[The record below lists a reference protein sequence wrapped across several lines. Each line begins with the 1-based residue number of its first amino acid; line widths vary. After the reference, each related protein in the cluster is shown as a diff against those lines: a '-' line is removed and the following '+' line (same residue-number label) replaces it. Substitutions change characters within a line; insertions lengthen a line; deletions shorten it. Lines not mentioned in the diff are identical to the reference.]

1 MSSILNNVY
10 KTETSLANSMFN
22 GARDATNSNIIPQ
35 TGFNQK
41 ILNNNNTGRP
51 QDDSR
56 RESNETDFFISPL
69 SGASIQKEAFHVNMV
84 PFIKNKNQQNTSFN
98 SYTNTLGRHT
108 GSDENYRPRKQEVK
122 SFFDITPNN
131 SFVYGSPSFTET
143 IGQDRYIPSQKR
155 TNEKPFQDIRVG
167 PGLAAGYTA
176 EPIGGL
182 TQSNTRDY
190 VLPKSIDE
198 LRSLTNPNISYE
210 GRIIAG
216 LKSGQRGLQAK
227 PVKHRPEKFYKSSP
241 ERGNQISAV
250 KASQLREKYYMRPT
264 QKENKISYYGGLGQ
278 AQYSKP
284 RKEGA
289 YRKSTKN
296 NYMTPNPRNAYR
308 EDGWTINEDA
318 IENNVG
324 DYGKNSIENKA
335 NERDTTQDR
344 IHLNNLS
351 ITVKK
356 LITPITDFFRRTRKE
371 NFIGNIRPEG
381 NMNAMM
387 PSKQTVYD
395 PNDIAR
401 TTIKEQ
407 TIDNDYDGALTGNK
421 KHTVYDPNDSARTT
435 IKEQTIDNE
444 YEGAVTGNKKGKVY
458 DPNDHTRTT
467 IKEQTINNDYEGSLT
482 GNKKHT
488 VYDPNDSA
496 KTTIKEQNIHNDYS
510 GSLTGE
516 KRNTVHDPNDIARTT
531 IKEQNIHNNTPY
543 VNMNPQ
549 QPRSVRIYDPEDIA
563 KTTLKEVTIDNDHMG
578 FVGGD
583 IQTLKSGGY
592 TSTSV
597 DMKNTNRQF
606 TTDWYYQGIA
616 DGETGTGTGR
626 GYLAAS
632 YEAKNTNRQF
642 LNDWEWEGPAKHYM
656 NKPQSYDDMYNARMN
671 PNREEISIGRAP
683 TQESVKL
690 GAGSDLVN
698 IVHRRIEG
706 DQINIREPA
715 ETFIYNAPPQ
725 KNNCG
730 LTRVKSKLPE
740 ETLRQ
745 RINPDILKAFKE
757 NPYTQSLSSSVY

>member
-1 MSSILNNVY
+1 MSSILDNVY
-10 KTETSLANSMFN
+10 TTESSLANSMFN
-22 GARDATNSNIIPQ
+22 GARNATQSNIIPR

-41 ILNNNNTGRP
+41 IVNNNNTGYP
-51 QDDSR
+51 QDNIQ
-56 RESNETDFFISPL
+56 RESNETDFYISPL
-69 SGASIQKEAFHVNMV
+69 SGEAIKKTNFHENMV
-84 PFIKNKNQQNTSFN
+84 PFIKNKNQQNTSYN

-108 GSDENYRPRKQEVK
+108 GTDETYRPRKQEVK
-122 SFFDITPNN
+122 SFFDVTPNN
-131 SFVYGSPSFTET
+131 SYVYGSPSFTQT
-143 IGQDRYIPSQKR
+143 IGQDRYIASQKR

-182 TQSNTRDY
+182 TQANTRDY
-190 VLPKSIDE
+190 TLPKSTDE
-198 LRSLTNPNISYE
+198 LRTLTNPQITYE

-227 PVKHRPEKFYKSSP
+227 PVKHRPERFYKSTP
-241 ERGNQISAV
+241 ERGNLSSAT
-250 KASQLREKYYMRPT
+250 KASQLREKFYMKPT
-264 QKENKISYYGGLGQ
+264 QKENKKSYYGGLGQ

-289 YRKSTKN
+289 FRQSTKN
-296 NYMTPNPRNAYR
+296 NYMTPNPRNSYR
-308 EDGWTINEDA
+308 ENGWTINDEA
-318 IENNVG
+318 ICNNVG

-371 NFIGNIRPEG
+371 NFIGNNRPEG

-421 KHTVYDPNDSARTT
+421 KHTVYDPNDTARTT

-444 YEGAVTGNKKGKVY
+444 YEGA
-458 DPNDHTRTT
+458 
-467 IKEQTINNDYEGSLT
+467 LT
-482 GNKKHT
+482 GNKKQT
-488 VYDPNDSA
+488 VY
-496 KTTIKEQNIHNDYS
+496 
-510 GSLTGE
+510 
-516 KRNTVHDPNDIARTT
+516 DPNDIARTT
-531 IKEQNIHNNTPY
+531 IKEQNIDNDYIGTLTGEKRNTVYDPNDTARTTIKEQNINNNTPY
-543 VNMNPQ
+543 INMNPQ
-549 QPRSVRIYDPEDIA
+549 QPRSIRIYDPEDIA
-563 KTTLKEVTIDNDHMG
+563 KTTLKEVTVDNDHMG

-583 IQTLKSGGY
+583 VQTLKSGGY

-616 DGETGTGTGR
+616 DGETGTGPGR
-626 GYLAAS
+626 GYLAAR

-671 PNREEISIGRAP
+671 PNREEISIGREP

-690 GAGSDLVN
+690 GAGGDLVN
-698 IVHRRIEG
+698 IIHRRIEA

-740 ETLRQ
+740 ETIRQ
-745 RINPDILKAFKE
+745 RINPDILKAFNE

>member
-10 KTETSLANSMFN
+10 KTESSLANYMFT
-22 GARDATNSNIIPQ
+22 GAQNATQTNIIPQ

-41 ILNNNNTGRP
+41 ILNNNNTGYP
-51 QDDSR
+51 QDNIK
-56 RESNETDFFISPL
+56 RESNETDFFTSPL
-69 SGASIQKEAFHVNMV
+69 SGETVKKEAFHDNMV
-84 PFIKNKNQQNTSFN
+84 PFIKNKNQQNTSLN
-98 SYTNTLGRHT
+98 SYSNTLGRHT
-108 GSDENYRPRKQEVK
+108 GSDETYRPRKHEVK

-131 SFVYGSPSFTET
+131 GYVYGSPSFTET
-143 IGQDRYIPSQKR
+143 IGTDRYIPSQKR

-176 EPIGGL
+176 EPSGGL
-182 TQSNTRDY
+182 TQSNARDFI
-190 VLPKSIDE
+190 LPKSIDQ
-198 LRSLTNPNISYE
+198 LRVLTNPKLTYE

-227 PVKHRPEKFYKSSP
+227 IVKNRPETFYKSSP
-241 ERGNQISAV
+241 ERGNLSSAV
-250 KASQLREKYYMRPT
+250 KASQLREKYVMKAT
-264 QKENKISYYGGLGQ
+264 QKENKKSYYGGLGGSEL
-278 AQYSKP
+278 SKP

-296 NYMTPNPRNAYR
+296 NYMTPTPRNAYR
-308 EDGWTINEDA
+308 EDGWTVNDA
-318 IENNVG
+318 AIDNNVG
-324 DYGKNSIENKA
+324 DYGKNSIENKS

-344 IHLNNLS
+344 MHLNNLS

-356 LITPITDFFRRTRKE
+356 LITPITDYFRRTRKE

-407 TIDNDYDGALTGNK
+407 NIDNDYIG
-421 KHTVYDPNDSARTT
+421 
-435 IKEQTIDNE
+435 Q
-444 YEGAVTGNKKGKVY
+444 
-458 DPNDHTRTT
+458 
-467 IKEQTINNDYEGSLT
+467 
-482 GNKKHT
+482 
-488 VYDPNDSA
+488 
-496 KTTIKEQNIHNDYS
+496 
-510 GSLTGE
+510 LTGE
-516 KRNTVHDPNDIARTT
+516 KRNTIHDPNDIARTT
-531 IKEQNIHNNTPY
+531 IKEQNINNNTPY
-543 VNMNPQ
+543 INMNPQ

-563 KTTLKEVTIDNDHMG
+563 KTTLKEVTIDNDHVG
-578 FVGGD
+578 FVGAQ
-583 IQTLKSGGY
+583 QTLKSGGY

-626 GYLAAS
+626 GYLAAR

-671 PNREEISIGRAP
+671 PNKEEISLGREP

-690 GAGSDLVN
+690 GAGGDFVN
-698 IVHRRIEG
+698 IEHRRIEG

-740 ETLRQ
+740 QTIRE
-745 RINPDILKAFKE
+745 RINPEILNAFKE

>member
-10 KTETSLANSMFN
+10 ETESSLANSMFN
-22 GARDATNSNIIPQ
+22 GARNATQSHIIPR

-41 ILNNNNTGRP
+41 IINNNNTGFP
-51 QDDSR
+51 QDTIQ
-56 RESNETDFFISPL
+56 RESNNTDFYISPL
-69 SGASIQKEAFHVNMV
+69 SGERIKQEAFHDNMV
-84 PFIKNKNQQNTSFN
+84 PFIKNKNQQNTSNN

-108 GSDENYRPRKQEVK
+108 GRDETYRPRKHEVK
-122 SFFDITPNN
+122 SFFDISPNN
-131 SFVYGSPSFTET
+131 SYVYGSPSFTET
-143 IGQDRYIPSQKR
+143 IGLDRYVASQKR

-176 EPIGGL
+176 EPMGGL
-182 TQSNTRDY
+182 TQANTRDY
-190 VLPKSIDE
+190 VLPKSTDE
-198 LRSLTNPNISYE
+198 LRSLTNPNITYE

-227 PVKHRPEKFYKSSP
+227 PVKHRPERYYKSSP
-241 ERGNQISAV
+241 DRGNLSSAV
-250 KASQLREKYYMRPT
+250 KASQIREKYYMKPT
-264 QKENKISYYGGLGQ
+264 EKENKISYYGGLGQ
-278 AQYSKP
+278 GQLSKP

-289 YRKSTKN
+289 YRRSTKN

-308 EDGWTINEDA
+308 EDGWTIDEKAMCNG
-318 IENNVG
+318 VG

-344 IHLNNLS
+344 VHLNNLS

-356 LITPITDFFRRTRKE
+356 IITPIVDFFRRTRKE

-381 NMNAMM
+381 NMNARM

-395 PNDIAR
+395 PTDIAR

-421 KHTVYDPNDSARTT
+421 KGTVY
-435 IKEQTIDNE
+435 
-444 YEGAVTGNKKGKVY
+444 
-458 DPNDHTRTT
+458 
-467 IKEQTINNDYEGSLT
+467 
-482 GNKKHT
+482 
-488 VYDPNDSA
+488 
-496 KTTIKEQNIHNDYS
+496 
-510 GSLTGE
+510 
-516 KRNTVHDPNDIARTT
+516 DPNDIARTT
-531 IKEQNIHNNTPY
+531 IKEQNIDNDYVGMLTGETRNTVYDPNDTARTTIKEQNIDNNTPY
-543 VNMNPQ
+543 INMNPQ
-549 QPRSVRIYDPEDIA
+549 QPRSIRVYDPEDIA
-563 KTTLKEVTIDNDHMG
+563 KTTLKEVTIDNDHIG

-616 DGETGTGTGR
+616 DGETGTGPGR

-671 PNREEISIGRAP
+671 PNREEIALGRAP

-698 IVHRRIEG
+698 IEHRRIEG

-740 ETLRQ
+740 ESIRQ

-757 NPYTQSLSSSVY
+757 NPYTQSLTSSVY

>member
-22 GARDATNSNIIPQ
+22 GAQNATQTNIIPR

-41 ILNNNNTGRP
+41 ILNNNNTGYP
-51 QDDSR
+51 QDTIK
-56 RESNETDFFISPL
+56 RESNQTDFFTSPL
-69 SGASIQKEAFHVNMV
+69 SGETVKKEAFHDNMV
-84 PFIKNKNQQNTSFN
+84 PFIKNKNQQNTSLN
-98 SYTNTLGRHT
+98 SYSNTLGRHT
-108 GSDENYRPRKQEVK
+108 GSDETYRPRKHEVK

-131 SFVYGSPSFTET
+131 SYVYGSPSFTET
-143 IGQDRYIPSQKR
+143 IGTDRYIPSQKR

-176 EPIGGL
+176 EPSGGL
-182 TQSNTRDY
+182 TQSNARDFI
-190 VLPKSIDE
+190 LPKSIDQ
-198 LRSLTNPNISYE
+198 LRVLTNPKLTYE
-210 GRIIAG
+210 GRVVAG

-227 PVKHRPEKFYKSSP
+227 PVKHRPERFYKSSP
-241 ERGNQISAV
+241 DRGNLSSAV
-250 KASQLREKYYMRPT
+250 KASQLREKYVMKPT
-264 QKENKISYYGGLGQ
+264 QKENQKQYYGGLGNSEI
-278 AQYSKP
+278 SKP

-296 NYMTPNPRNAYR
+296 NYMAPTPRNAYR
-308 EDGWTINEDA
+308 EDGWTVNDAA

-324 DYGKNSIENKA
+324 DYGKNSIENKS

-344 IHLNNLS
+344 MHLNNLS

-356 LITPITDFFRRTRKE
+356 LITPITDYFRTTRKE

-381 NMNAMM
+381 NMSAMM

-407 TIDNDYDGALTGNK
+407 NIDNDYVG
-421 KHTVYDPNDSARTT
+421 
-435 IKEQTIDNE
+435 Q
-444 YEGAVTGNKKGKVY
+444 
-458 DPNDHTRTT
+458 
-467 IKEQTINNDYEGSLT
+467 
-482 GNKKHT
+482 
-488 VYDPNDSA
+488 
-496 KTTIKEQNIHNDYS
+496 
-510 GSLTGE
+510 LTGE
-516 KRNTVHDPNDIARTT
+516 KRNTIHDPNDIARTT
-531 IKEQNIHNNTPY
+531 IKEQNINNNTPY
-543 VNMNPQ
+543 INMNPQ

-563 KTTLKEVTIDNDHMG
+563 KTTLKEVTIDNDHVG
-578 FVGGD
+578 FVGAQ
-583 IQTLKSGGY
+583 QTLKSGGY

-626 GYLAAS
+626 GYLAAR

-671 PNREEISIGRAP
+671 PNREEIALGREP

-690 GAGSDLVN
+690 GAGGDFVN
-698 IVHRRIEG
+698 LEHRRIEA

-740 ETLRQ
+740 QAIRE
-745 RINPDILKAFKE
+745 RINPDILNAFKE

>member
-10 KTETSLANSMFN
+10 ETESTLANSMFN
-22 GARDATNSNIIPQ
+22 AARNATRTNIIPQ

-41 ILNNNNTGRP
+41 ILNNNNTGYP
-51 QDDSR
+51 QDTIQ
-56 RESNETDFFISPL
+56 RESNQTDFFISPL
-69 SGASIQKEAFHVNMV
+69 SGERIRQEAFHDNMV
-84 PFIKNKNQQNTSFN
+84 PFIKNKNQQNTSNN

-108 GSDENYRPRKQEVK
+108 GNDETYRPRKHEVK

-131 SFVYGSPSFTET
+131 SYVYGSPSFTET
-143 IGQDRYIPSQKR
+143 VGLDRYVASQKR

-176 EPIGGL
+176 EPMGGL

-190 VLPKSIDE
+190 ILPKTTDE
-198 LRSLTNPNISYE
+198 LRSLTNPNITYE
-210 GRIIAG
+210 GRIING
-216 LKSGQRGLQAK
+216 LKSSQRGLQAK
-227 PVKHRPEKFYKSSP
+227 VIKQRPETFYKSSP
-241 ERGNQISAV
+241 DRGNLSSAV
-250 KASQLREKYYMRPT
+250 KASQLREKYVMKPT
-264 QKENKISYYGGLGQ
+264 QKQNQKQYYGGLGQ
-278 AQYSKP
+278 SQLTKP

-289 YRKSTKN
+289 YKRSTKN

-308 EDGWTINEDA
+308 EDGWTIDDKA
-318 IENNVG
+318 ICNGVG

-344 IHLNNLS
+344 VHLNNLS
-351 ITVKK
+351 ISVKK
-356 LITPITDFFRRTRKE
+356 LITPIVDFFRRTRKE

-381 NMNAMM
+381 NMNANM

-395 PNDIAR
+395 PTDIAR

-421 KHTVYDPNDSARTT
+421 KGTVYDPNDIARTT
-435 IKEQTIDNE
+435 IKEQNIDND
-444 YEGAVTGNKKGKVY
+444 YTG
-458 DPNDHTRTT
+458 
-467 IKEQTINNDYEGSLT
+467 Q
-482 GNKKHT
+482 
-488 VYDPNDSA
+488 
-496 KTTIKEQNIHNDYS
+496 
-510 GSLTGE
+510 LTGE

-531 IKEQNIHNNTPY
+531 IKEQNINNNTPY
-543 VNMNPQ
+543 INMNPQ
-549 QPRSVRIYDPEDIA
+549 QPRSIRVYDPEDIA
-563 KTTLKEVTIDNDHMG
+563 KTTLKEVTIDNDHIG
-578 FVGGD
+578 FVGAQ
-583 IQTLKSGGY
+583 QTLKSGGY

-671 PNREEISIGRAP
+671 PNREEIALGREP

-690 GAGSDLVN
+690 GAGMDLVN
-698 IVHRRIEG
+698 IEHRRIEA

-715 ETFIYNAPPQ
+715 ETFIFNAPPQ

-740 ETLRQ
+740 ETIRQ
-745 RINPDILKAFKE
+745 RINPNILKAFKE

>member
-10 KTETSLANSMFN
+10 ETESTLANSFYN
-22 GARDATNSNIIPQ
+22 GAKNATNSNIIPR

-41 ILNNNNTGRP
+41 ILNNNNTGFP
-51 QDDSR
+51 QDNIN
-56 RESNETDFFISPL
+56 RESKQINTFISPL
-69 SGASIQKEAFHVNMV
+69 SGEPINKEGFHDNMV
-84 PFIKNKNQQNTSFN
+84 PFIKNKNQQNTSYN

-108 GSDENYRPRKQEVK
+108 GTDETYRPKKQEVK
-122 SFFDITPNN
+122 SFFDVTPNN
-131 SFVYGSPSFTET
+131 SYVYGSPSFTDSV
-143 IGQDRYIPSQKR
+143 GRDRYIPSQKR

-182 TQSNTRDY
+182 TQANTRDY
-190 VLPKSIDE
+190 ILPKNTDQ
-198 LRSLTNPNISYE
+198 LRNLTNPNITYE
-210 GRIIAG
+210 GRIISG
-216 LKSGQRGLQAK
+216 LKSAQRGLQAK
-227 PVKHRPEKFYKSSP
+227 IVKQRPETFYKSSA
-241 ERGNQISAV
+241 ERGNRSSAI
-250 KASQLREKYYMRPT
+250 KASKLREKYYMKPT
-264 QKENKISYYGGLGQ
+264 QKENQREYYGGIGQ
-278 AQYSKP
+278 SEIRKP

-296 NYMTPNPRNAYR
+296 NYMTPTPRNAYR
-308 EDGWTINEDA
+308 EDGWNINDDK
-318 IENNVG
+318 ITNSVG
-324 DYGKNSIENKA
+324 DYGKHSIENKA

-344 IHLNNLS
+344 MHLNNLS
-351 ITVKK
+351 ISVKK

-371 NFIGNIRPEG
+371 NAIGNIRPEG

-407 TIDNDYDGALTGNK
+407 TIDNEYEGALSANK
-421 KHTVYDPNDSARTT
+421 KHTVYDPNDIARTT
-435 IKEQTIDNE
+435 IKEQNIDN
-444 YEGAVTGNKKGKVY
+444 
-458 DPNDHTRTT
+458 
-467 IKEQTINNDYEGSLT
+467 DYLG
-482 GNKKHT
+482 
-488 VYDPNDSA
+488 
-496 KTTIKEQNIHNDYS
+496 Q
-510 GSLTGE
+510 LTGE
-516 KRNTVHDPNDIARTT
+516 KRNTIHDPNDIARTT
-531 IKEQNIHNNTPY
+531 IKEQNINNNTPY
-543 VNMNPQ
+543 INMNPQ

-563 KTTLKEVTIDNDHMG
+563 KTTLKEVTIDNDHSG
-578 FVGGD
+578 FIGAQ
-583 IQTLKSGGY
+583 QTLKSGGY

-626 GYLAAS
+626 GYLAAK

-642 LNDWEWEGPAKHYM
+642 LNDYEWEGPAKHYS

-671 PNREEISIGRAP
+671 PNKEEIALGREP

-690 GAGSDLVN
+690 GSGVDLVN
-698 IVHRRIEG
+698 IMHRRIEA

-740 ETLRQ
+740 NTNRE
-745 RINPDILKAFKE
+745 RINPEILNAFKE